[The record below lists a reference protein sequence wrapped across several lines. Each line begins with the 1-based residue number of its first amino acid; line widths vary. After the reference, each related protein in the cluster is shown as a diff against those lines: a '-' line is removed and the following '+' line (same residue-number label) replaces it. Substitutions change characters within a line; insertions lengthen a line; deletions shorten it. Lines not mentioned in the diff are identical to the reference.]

1 MTVAS
6 SESAEQTPRPISQ
19 GKVEASVARRL
30 RAPPEALMP
39 QELKSVI
46 IRLLTQPSVHLQQN
60 CRLQL
65 FAIGLLRGP
74 KPAKASSLHV
84 RRSYFG
90 PVRNRPVRC
99 LNLLVVEPPGT
110 APGSEPLI
118 TRTFIAI
125 VRRLSQYR
133 GVCPPAEGGQV
144 FGGGRCALHPP
155 RTGRSDRF
163 IDSAKAQISDR
174 GHRHHGHDRRDRA
187 RRRGRQTVLR
197 PSTIDARRHDR
208 YTEFGSLHHC
218 CRMRFPR

>member
-133 GVCPPAEGGQV
+133 GVCPPAEGG
-144 FGGGRCALHPP
+144 RCLVGAGALCSPP
-155 RTGRSDRF
+155 E
-163 IDSAKAQISDR
+163 
-174 GHRHHGHDRRDRA
+174 RDA
-187 RRRGRQTVLR
+187 VTVLLIQQR
-197 PSTIDARRHDR
+197 PKLVIVVIVIMVMIVVIVPGGVAVKP
-208 YTEFGSLHHC
+208 YC
-218 CRMRFPR
+218 VPAP